1 MLLNKTVVSC
11 VKQASSTRW
20 CAPRTKFM
28 PAIHTSVTV
37 DDGISVF
44 CYAKGR
50 DGWFVRKW
58 SKPERRYRIKRIE
71 GATTQEEA
79 LANFYKALITFEHKA
94 QRRNHKRSDAAT
106 LVQLVEEFRIY
117 EEQRVSAG
125 LKDYNASIR
134 RIQSMKKMLE
144 YLEAKGIVYPSQIDG
159 MTFEDYPV
167 FRKSAMKATRKTEL
181 KDIGAFCRLFLVP
194 RGYLTNEIAMGKTFL
209 PRIRINDDELD
220 ANPAITPND
229 YKVINNYLRT
239 EFIAG
244 ATTYKGEYTRRMFY
258 CFIHILKNSGCR
270 PSELLAV
277 RRKDI
282 EITNPQRFSE
292 SKQKWEDDYKLKLH
306 IRKSKTGKRR
316 DVLCRSNA
324 ASNLLEFLKFQKKWM
339 ASNNF
344 TFTPNDDS
352 LLFGKPDDYFEKTLA
367 YRHIDSYWEQVRQA
381 LKDKL
386 EGNRFSERKYTI
398 YSLRST
404 FIEDCITDNLDVY
417 LVARLC
423 GNSVD
428 VIQKYYDRHDVL
440 KRAEEVQ
447 KLPIGKTKPAKPETI
462 DLDAL

>member
-1 MLLNKTVVSC
+1 MT
-11 VKQASSTRW
+11 STRW
-20 CAPRTKFM
+20 FAPLIEVM
-28 PAIHTSVTV
+28 PAIHTSVRV
-37 DDGISVF
+37 DEGISVF

-50 DGWFVRKW
+50 EGWFVRKW
-58 SKPERRYRIKRIE
+58 SKSERRYRTKRID

-79 LANFYKALITFEHKA
+79 LANFYKALVTFEQKP
-94 QRRNHKRSDAAT
+94 QRNNKKRSEAAL
-106 LVQLVEEFRIY
+106 LVELVEEFRIF

-125 LKDYNASIR
+125 LKNSNAAYR
-134 RIQSMKKMLE
+134 RIQSMKKLLE
-144 YLEAKGIVYPSQIDG
+144 YFEAKEIVYPSQIDS

-194 RGYLTNEIAMGKTFL
+194 RGYLTNEIAMGRGFI

-229 YKVINNYLRT
+229 YKLINTYLRS

-244 ATTYKGEYTRRMFY
+244 ATTFKGEYTRRMFY

-277 RRKDI
+277 RRKDV

-339 ASNNF
+339 QFHNY
-344 TFTPNDDS
+344 TFTPKDDS
-352 LLFGKPDDYFEKTLA
+352 LVFGKPDELFDKTLS
-367 YRHIDSYWEQVRQA
+367 YRHIDKYWEEVRMA
-381 LKDKL
+381 LHNKL

-447 KLPIGKTKPAKPETI
+447 KLPIGKTKPPKPETV

>member
-1 MLLNKTVVSC
+1 
-11 VKQASSTRW
+11 
-20 CAPRTKFM
+20 M

-37 DDGISVF
+37 DEGISVF
-44 CYAKGR
+44 RYAKAR

-79 LANFYKALITFEHKA
+79 LANFYKALLTFEQA
-94 QRRNHKRSDAAT
+94 PQRSNRKRSDSAT
-106 LVQLVEEFRIY
+106 LVELVEEFRLF

-134 RIQSMKKMLE
+134 RVQSMKKMLE
-144 YLEAKGIVYPSQIDG
+144 YFEAKEIVYPSQIDG

-167 FRKSAMKATRKTEL
+167 YRKSAMKATRKTEL
-181 KDIGAFCRLFLVP
+181 KDIGTFCRLFLVP

-324 ASNLLEFLKFQKKWM
+324 ASNLLEFLKFQRKWM

>member
-1 MLLNKTVVSC
+1 
-11 VKQASSTRW
+11 
-20 CAPRTKFM
+20 M
-28 PAIHTSVTV
+28 PAIHTSIPVET
-37 DDGISVF
+37 GISVF
-44 CYAKGR
+44 CYAKER
-50 DGWFVRKW
+50 EGWFVRKW
-58 SKPERRYRIKRIE
+58 NKSERRYRIKRIE
-71 GATTQEEA
+71 GATTQAEA
-79 LANFYKALITFEHKA
+79 LATFYKALVAFEQA
-94 QRRNHKRSDAAT
+94 PQRNNRKRSEGAT
-106 LVQLVEEFRIY
+106 LVELVEEFRVF

-134 RIQSMKKMLE
+134 RVQSMKKMLE
-144 YLEAKGIVYPSQIDG
+144 YFEVKEIIYPSQIDA

-181 KDIGAFCRLFLVP
+181 KDIGAFCRMFLVP
-194 RGYLTNEIAMGKTFL
+194 RGYLTNELAMGKTFL
-209 PRIRINDDELD
+209 PRVRINDDELD

-229 YKVINNYLRT
+229 YKVINTYLRGA
-239 EFIAG
+239 FISG

-292 SKQKWEDDYKLKLH
+292 SKQKWEDDFKLKLH

-339 ASNNF
+339 KTNGF
-344 TFTPNDDS
+344 TFTPKDDS
-352 LLFGKPDDYFEKTLA
+352 LLFGKPDELFEKTLA
-367 YRHIDSYWEQVRQA
+367 YRHLDSYWEQVRME

-404 FIEDCITDNLDVY
+404 FIEDCITANLDVY

-447 KLPIGKTKPAKPETI
+447 KLPIGRKKPAKPETVDI
-462 DLDAL
+462 DAL